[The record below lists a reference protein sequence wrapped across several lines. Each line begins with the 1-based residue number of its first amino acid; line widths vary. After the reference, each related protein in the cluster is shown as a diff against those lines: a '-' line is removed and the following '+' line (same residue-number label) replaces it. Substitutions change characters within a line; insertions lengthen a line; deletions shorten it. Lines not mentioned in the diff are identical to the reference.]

1 MKKPSLKLKQ
11 TKVKTLTTSQTQ
23 SVVGGET
30 IVGLKA
36 Y

>member
-11 TKVKTLTTSQTQ
+11 TKVKTLTSGQAQT
-23 SVVGGET
+23 VAGGS

-36 Y
+36 E